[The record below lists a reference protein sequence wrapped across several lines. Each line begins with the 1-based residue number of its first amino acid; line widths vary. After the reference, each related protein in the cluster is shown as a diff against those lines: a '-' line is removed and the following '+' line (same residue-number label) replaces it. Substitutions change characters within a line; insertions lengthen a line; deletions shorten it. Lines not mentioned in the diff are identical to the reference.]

1 MEIKT
6 AKELAQTIF
15 ECGLA
20 PHSDITEE
28 WIEEKIIALIKMHC
42 QAQEEIIKNLLSE
55 FHEDYNRKYDCG
67 NYAIFELGK
76 VEGMV
81 ELLNRIKKYPLDKIK

>member
-6 AKELAQTIF
+6 AKEIASTIF

-28 WIEEKIIALIKMHC
+28 WIEEKIISLIKMHC
-42 QAQEEIIKNLLSE
+42 QAQQTMNEMGL
-55 FHEDYNRKYDCG
+55 
-67 NYAIFELGK
+67 A
-76 VEGMV
+76 
-81 ELLNRIKKYPLDKIK
+81 YPLDKIK